1 MDCADTTVKATR
13 WWRRLYRGAAQW
25 LLRHQGSPHDV
36 ALGFAAGLF
45 VALTPTCGIQ
55 TILAALVAHAL
66 RANRAIPL
74 ALAWLTNPVTVVPIY
89 YFEYRVGLLFLPGDP
104 NSGLELARAISG
116 ASLSNPGA
124 LWATLT
130 SMADQL
136 WGIAGV
142 LWAGSLLCATV
153 AALASYP
160 LIRTLCEAECR
171 KLEELSAVP
180 SIPPPAD
187 EPAVATVAA

>member
-1 MDCADTTVKATR
+1 MDSGDDTIKAVR
-13 WWRRLYRGAAQW
+13 LWRRLYRGAARW

-36 ALGFAAGLF
+36 ALGFAVGLF

-55 TILAALVAHAL
+55 TILAAMAAHAL

-74 ALAWLTNPVTVVPIY
+74 ALAWLTNPLTVVPIY

-104 NSGLELARAISG
+104 QAGLALAKAISG
-116 ASLSNPGA
+116 ATLSDPGA
-124 LWATLT
+124 LWGTLC

-142 LWAGSLLCATV
+142 LWAGSLLVATI

-160 LIRTLCEAECR
+160 LVRRLCDAECR

-180 SIPPPAD
+180 SIPPPA
-187 EPAVATVAA
+187 EEQATELLAA